1 MENPMLSEVQQEKK
15 NGKAESR
22 ERAKLA
28 GSLLAP
34 CILLADL
41 LLLLGCEIVRDVEAL
56 TDLLGRLALLDI
68 LGNLHVPDHTPP
80 VRRSRNRKW
89 EETAITIRHEYTKKC

>member
-28 GSLLAP
+28 VAP